1 MCSYLPNP
9 SHFETNSL
17 QLHPHLSLVE
27 AQPALVLE
35 AVARSGFA
43 LEFASEQLRKDR
55 SFVLQAAPWWLQGGT
70 TLVRKHVYTVVV

>member
-17 QLHPHLSLVE
+17 QLHPYLSLVE

-55 SFVLQAAPWWLQGGT
+55 SFVLQAAPWC
-70 TLVRKHVYTVVV
+70 RKEEQPRWGNMSIPGWT

>member
-9 SHFETNSL
+9 SHFAANS
-17 QLHPHLSLVE
+17 LHPHLSLVE

-55 SFVLQAAPWWLQGGT
+55 SFVLQAAPWC
-70 TLVRKHVYTVVV
+70 RKEEQPW